1 MISRALASKIFEAFS
16 ISRWNDRVRPI
27 ELTEMDKHALKSI
40 LTYFIGK
47 LEEKEGKHINWE
59 YIVYGNIF
67 ALLKNIALSDIKAP
81 IIAKIKENKQE
92 YQKLNCWVVEQY
104 KPYIQDQELLRK
116 FKEFLIEDNQDN
128 KFELQILKAAHKYST
143 KREFDII
150 KSFNNEIFPDIKKIE
165 LDLNDSIANFTV
177 FSPNTITK
185 VLNKSGDFNDLISII
200 DQLRCQTRWSQT
212 PRIPKTSVLGHS
224 MYVAIL
230 TFFLSREV
238 KSCSNLLVNNFY
250 TALFHDL
257 PESVTRDIISPV
269 KQATKNLPDLI
280 KKIENEVCK
289 RELYPKVPKI
299 ILNDLLYLMGDMQD
313 DTIVNNDEFS
323 NRIYY
328 DNKPRII
335 SDEVNFLDEYNK
347 DRYNPIQGRLIKI
360 CDDIAA
366 FMEAYRS
373 IDYGIST
380 HHLQDGLAYIRN
392 KYNTTSL
399 IQGIKVN
406 EFFAEFI

>member
-1 MISRALASKIFEAFS
+1 MISKALASKMFEAFS
-16 ISRWNDRVRPI
+16 ISRWNDRVRPLD
-27 ELTEMDKHALKSI
+27 LTEMDKHALKSI

-59 YIVYGNIF
+59 YIVYGNVF
-67 ALLKNIALSDIKAP
+67 ALLKNIVLSDIKAS
-81 IIAKIKENKQE
+81 IIAIIKKDEQE
-92 YQKLNCWVVEQY
+92 YRKLNQWVVEQY
-104 KPYIQDQELLRK
+104 KPYIQDNELLKR
-116 FKEFLIEDNQDN
+116 FEQFLIGNNADNE
-128 KFELQILKAAHKYST
+128 FELQILKAAHKYST

-150 KSFNNEIFPDIKKIE
+150 KTFNNDIFPDIQKIE
-165 LDLNDSIANFTV
+165 SNLNSSLASFTM
-177 FSPNTITK
+177 FSPNTIAK

-224 MYVAIL
+224 MYVAVL

-238 KSCSNLLVNNFY
+238 GSCSSLLVNNFY

-280 KKIENEVCK
+280 KKIEHEVCK
-289 RELYPKVPKI
+289 NELYPKVPQI

-313 DTIVNNDEFS
+313 GETTNNDEFS
-323 NRIYY
+323 NRIYDQDGPQKIG
-328 DNKPRII
+328 DNVI
-335 SDEVNFLDEYNK
+335 FLDKYNHNQF
-347 DRYNPIQGRLIKI
+347 NPIQGRLIKI

-366 FMEAYRS
+366 FMEAYKS

-392 KYNTTSL
+392 KYNSPSL